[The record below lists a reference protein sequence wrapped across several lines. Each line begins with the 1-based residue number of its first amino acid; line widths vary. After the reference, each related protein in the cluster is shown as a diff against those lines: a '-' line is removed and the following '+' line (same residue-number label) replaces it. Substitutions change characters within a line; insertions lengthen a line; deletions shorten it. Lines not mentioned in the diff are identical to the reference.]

1 MVIYGILLII
11 HSIQDYCHA
20 VEVVLGGM
28 LLSNFLTIVKYFY
41 SLNGEGRGGEGGS
54 GQDKYLII
62 RFLCSRSRCYQ
73 CLYRVFRLRKEYYSG

>member
-41 SLNGEGRGGEGGS
+41 SLNGEGERGRGGVGP
-54 GQDKYLII
+54 
-62 RFLCSRSRCYQ
+62 R
-73 CLYRVFRLRKEYYSG
+73 